1 MKEGQERTLK
11 KTIELMTMET
21 EEEKRRGAGKP
32 LYDEEEI
39 EFISFTENE
48 GAQVHIERETILHM
62 TAISAEAYAIKKSQ
76 VSDQE
81 NETRIQMW
89 MFLNNIRQNVLA
101 QGMESWL

>member
-1 MKEGQERTLK
+1 
-11 KTIELMTMET
+11 
-21 EEEKRRGAGKP
+21 
-32 LYDEEEI
+32 
-39 EFISFTENE
+39 
-48 GAQVHIERETILHM
+48 M